1 MVGAH
6 RLAASIAFRI
16 PWRRDPAF
24 ASRRSGLF
32 QNRGLFQ
39 NKVFCGFPGYAGYSS
54 SWLLV
59 HTPFFKLVVHT
70 MSTVTMAAILTLQTL
85 IQPEVLRRENEWIVS
100 PSNFTSDGALTDS
113 AMETPL
119 LARLM
124 LAWVFL
130 SLVREISDVFSKTN
144 FPTIDSEE
152 ECSTWQRMPLL
163 FWQMCTLL

>member
-1 MVGAH
+1 
-6 RLAASIAFRI
+6 
-16 PWRRDPAF
+16 
-24 ASRRSGLF
+24 
-32 QNRGLFQ
+32 
-39 NKVFCGFPGYAGYSS
+39 
-54 SWLLV
+54 
-59 HTPFFKLVVHT
+59 

-113 AMETPL
+113 EMETPL

-144 FPTIDSEE
+144 FPTIEWEE
-152 ECSTWQRMPLL
+152 ECST
-163 FWQMCTLL
+163 